1 MADSLPTCAVLL
13 SVALSI
19 DEEVVAAA
27 DAGFTHRGLAE
38 AVGQHRTFGS
48 QRLVFEAE
56 FGSGLVDGAFGVSEV
71 GVGAHAVGR
80 GAEGAA
86 VVVWGD
92 VVAVAVGLDGRDS
105 TFPGCAGDVVLGAGA
120 EDGGDVGGG
129 LDLGC
134 DNELALG
141 VPVARAELFF
151 ECA

>member
-1 MADSLPTCAVLL
+1 MPGSRIGGSLRR
-13 SVALSI
+13 SVSI
-19 DEEVVAAA
+19 
-27 DAGFTHRGLAE
+27 GRSG
-38 AVGQHRTFGS
+38 RSGS
-48 QRLVFEAE
+48 FSRPSSARAWW
-56 FGSGLVDGAFGVSEV
+56 DGAFGVSEV